1 MVFVCIR
8 CKALV
13 DVLMFSWGQ
22 YSLNII
28 RVCIKS
34 ATVGKARK
42 VYIICLEEHIAYED
56 IEQNETK
63 MKPWA
68 TPDIVAFPKL

>member
-1 MVFVCIR
+1 MVFTCIR

-28 RVCIKS
+28 RVFIKS
-34 ATVGKARK
+34 GAVGKTRK
-42 VYIICLEEHIAYED
+42 VYIICLEQHIAYED
-56 IEQNETK
+56 IEQNKPK